1 MSLAEKNRPLSGSSV
16 EPCQATACLEA
27 FLIRSRLV
35 LVDTLKAWQAEEA
48 AFDLEEALVRH
59 SRALPWDRWAEACA
73 GEPGWPPL
81 YPVDPGHPLP
91 EAAFSGVG
99 RQLQRELHGIL
110 LLDEPVWCI
119 GFLNPFRLEDAES
132 FAAGHLP
139 GKRRALFLLS
149 PGDYGALAL
158 RIEQEAAG
166 FPDWKEEEPE
176 EWAKRLGLDPALYPS
191 LADLL
196 EEILFGRETYPVVP
210 SGAVSQVGQI
220 PGCEKA
226 LLWRRSQT
234 HAWVLTSE
242 VFSSSLVDGLIETL
256 RAKIHPVACG
266 PNHFAKLQA
275 SVERPKETA
284 GIVSGD
290 PLHARSWPATELLNL
305 NRSGIALFDAIVSA
319 ALDMGASDISLEP
332 KESYVRVRFR
342 IDGDYYEQAPLTRSQ
357 YTALLDRMKL
367 YGNMAADAKGIFQ
380 DGSGTH
386 LHRGIRYDQRYS
398 VVVAKGMEEV
408 AAVRLLSSRIP
419 SLSDLRLAPLELQ
432 TLLWFLKQGEGMFV
446 STGPTG
452 SGKTTTLYAM
462 LRAVSSPRRKVMSVE
477 DPVEKHFPE
486 AVQIEVRE
494 KAGITFTSALRGIV
508 RQDPDILMV
517 AEIRDRESAQIAIDA
532 ALTGHQVFTST
543 HANDAVGVVERIVQ
557 SFGIDRLVIGYALRL
572 SVAQRL
578 VGKLCPFC
586 KRIRP
591 AEPEEIAPFPNA
603 AIAEPVVA
611 EAPGCQACRGS
622 GTAGRMPVME
632 LLPVDGEILA
642 MFEAGATPNEIRR
655 HNEGRGFKPL
665 SMQAAELFMT
675 GTISKEEAML
685 LLSSRSFSGAGR

>member
-1 MSLAEKNRPLSGSSV
+1 M
-16 EPCQATACLEA
+16 
-27 FLIRSRLV
+27 
-35 LVDTLKAWQAEEA
+35 VDALKAWHTEDGGI
-48 AFDLEEALVRH
+48 DLEDALVRH
-59 SRALPWDRWAEACA
+59 SRVLPWERWAEACA
-73 GEPGWPPL
+73 GQPGWPAL
-81 YPVDPGHPLP
+81 YPADPAHPLP
-91 EAAFSGVG
+91 EAAFSSVG
-99 RQLQRELHGIL
+99 KRLQRELHGIL
-110 LLDEPVWCI
+110 LWEEPVWCI
-119 GFLNPFRLEDAES
+119 GFLNPFRFEEVET
-132 FAAGHLP
+132 FAASWLP
-139 GKRRALFLLS
+139 GRRRAFFLLA

-166 FPDWKEEEPE
+166 FPDWRAEEHE
-176 EWAKRLGLDPALYPS
+176 EWARRLGLDPALYPS

-196 EEILFGRETYPVVP
+196 EEMLFGRDPHPVVP
-210 SGAVSQVGQI
+210 FGAVSQVSPISGN
-220 PGCEKA
+220 EKA

-234 HAWVLTSE
+234 HAWVLTPE
-242 VFSSSLVDGLIETL
+242 VFSSTLVDGLIETL

-266 PNHFAKLQA
+266 PKHFAQLQA
-275 SVERPKETA
+275 RVDKPKETP
-284 GIVSGD
+284 GIASGD
-290 PLHARSWPATELLNL
+290 PLHVRSWPATDLLNL
-305 NRSGIALFDAIVSA
+305 NRSGIVLFDAIVSC

-332 KESYVRVRFR
+332 KENHVRVRFR

-357 YTALLDRMKL
+357 YAALLDRTKL
-367 YGNMAADAKGIFQ
+367 YGNMAADTKGIFQ

-386 LHRGIRYDQRYS
+386 LHHGVRYDQRYS
-398 VVVAKGMEEV
+398 IVIAKGMEEV
-408 AAVRLLSSRIP
+408 TAIRLLSSRIP
-419 SLSDLRLAPLELQ
+419 SLSDLRLSPLEFQ

-462 LRAVSSPRRKVMSVE
+462 LRAVSSARRKVMSVE

-494 KAGITFTSALRGIV
+494 KAGITFASALRGIV
-508 RQDPDILMV
+508 RQDPDVLMV
-517 AEIRDRESAQIAIDA
+517 GEIRDRESAQIAIDA

-578 VGKLCPFC
+578 VSKLCPFC
-586 KRIRP
+586 KTTRP
-591 AEPEEIAPFPNA
+591 AEPEEIAPFPNV

-611 EAPGCQACRGS
+611 EAPGCQVCRGT
-622 GTAGRMPVME
+622 GMAGRMPVME
-632 LLPVDGEILA
+632 LLPVDGEILS
-642 MFEAGATPNEIRR
+642 MFEAGATPNAIRR

-665 SMQAAELFMT
+665 SVQAAELFMT

-685 LLSSRSFSGAGR
+685 LLSSRSFSGSG